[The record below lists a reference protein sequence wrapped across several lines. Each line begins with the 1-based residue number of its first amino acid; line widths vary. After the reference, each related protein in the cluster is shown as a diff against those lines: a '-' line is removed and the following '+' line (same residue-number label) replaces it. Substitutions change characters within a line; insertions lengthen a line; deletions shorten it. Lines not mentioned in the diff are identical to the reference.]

1 VIKQMRARS
10 WAIVAAMAT
19 VAILAMGPLGAI
31 DASATTLSFTQQ
43 GGFSFGSATWTNHG
57 PAVSGVEYFG
67 ATGFLADP
75 TSPNAGQP
83 TFGQIGWGC
92 GSATSSAPQQ
102 NCAGL
107 GTVAPRSP
115 VTGLPGVLPADFP
128 VKFRS
133 ALDLDVFTGQVT
145 VGGDWVNISS
155 LQHYNRTIGQ
165 SANSLTRID
174 IDTLL
179 SLNTIPPTTGDSDP
193 GFVRI
198 GFNETLNFPPSGS
211 CAPGTGSEPCADI
224 FSFEVAVLDPVF
236 VTVGGVTYRLEFQL
250 IFPPTT
256 FDERTGG
263 TVANGATSC
272 ISPSNVCTAEDAI
285 SEAII
290 QMRVIALAVPAPA
303 SLLLLGFA
311 LSGLGVA
318 GWLRRA

>member
-1 VIKQMRARS
+1 MRARS
-10 WAIVAAMAT
+10 WAIV
-19 VAILAMGPLGAI
+19 AMGPLGAI

-165 SANSLTRID
+165 TANTLTRVD

-179 SLNTIPPTTGDSDP
+179 SLNSIPPTTGDSDP

-198 GFNETLNFPPSGS
+198 GFQETLNNASP
-211 CAPGTGSEPCADI
+211 CPGGGTNPCADI
-224 FSFEVAVLDPVF
+224 FSFEQAVLDPVI
-236 VTVGGVTYRLEFQL
+236 VTIDGVQYRLEFQL
-250 IFPPTT
+250 IFPLTT
-256 FDERTGG
+256 FDELTGN
-263 TVANGATSC
+263 TVANGV
-272 ISPSNVCTAEDAI
+272 SPCPSLGAGFICTNENAI
-285 SEAII
+285 SEVIV
-290 QMRVIALAVPAPA
+290 QMRVVALAVPAPA